1 MTPAQ
6 TPARILSWGL
16 FALVAGAVVV
26 GHVATGHAQT
36 AASPPPATPAPQA
49 VVNPCLGV
57 EEAKCGT
64 VQGCVW
70 LPGYKV
76 KDAPDVVGY
85 CRTAP
90 KPLTARRPGDA
101 APAVK
106 Q

>member
-1 MTPAQ
+1 MKPARNLVWIALAVGAMPIAMAGNASAQ
-6 TPARILSWGL
+6 TPPA
-16 FALVAGAVVV
+16 APVA
-26 GHVATGHAQT
+26 
-36 AASPPPATPAPQA
+36 PA

-101 APAVK
+101 APK
-106 Q
+106 